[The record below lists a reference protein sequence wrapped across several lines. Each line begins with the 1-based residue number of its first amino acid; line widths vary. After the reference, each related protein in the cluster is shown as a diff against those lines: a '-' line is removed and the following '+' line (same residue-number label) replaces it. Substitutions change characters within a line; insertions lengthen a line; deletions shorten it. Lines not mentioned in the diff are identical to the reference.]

1 MHFASSSSSSPPGS
15 TYTSPSTPPL
25 QEDHPDPY
33 AKGPIELIPGVF
45 LGAEDS
51 VFHWNSYAGSSSRVR
66 ILNVAQEIDDPFAS
80 VKGKGKAKIEL
91 ADYEAVAGRPG
102 VEYAHLLWGHGE
114 SGLADIPVGVTLDQI
129 IHSKRLRGDEDK
141 WGFWESIQWMEEARL
156 QNVPVLIQ

>member
-25 QEDHPDPY
+25 ENHPDPY
-33 AKGPIELIPGVF
+33 AKGPIELVPGVF

-51 VFHWNSYAGSSSRVR
+51 VFHWKSYAGSSSSVR

-80 VKGKGKAKIEL
+80 IKGKGKEKVEL
-91 ADYEAVAGRPG
+91 ASYNAAPDRPK

-114 SGLADIPVGVTLDQI
+114 SGLADLPKGATLDQI
-129 IHSKRLRGDEDK
+129 IHVRDMRGDEER
-141 WGFWESIQWMEEARL
+141 WGLWEAIQWMEQARR
-156 QNVPVLIQ
+156 QGVPVLVQ